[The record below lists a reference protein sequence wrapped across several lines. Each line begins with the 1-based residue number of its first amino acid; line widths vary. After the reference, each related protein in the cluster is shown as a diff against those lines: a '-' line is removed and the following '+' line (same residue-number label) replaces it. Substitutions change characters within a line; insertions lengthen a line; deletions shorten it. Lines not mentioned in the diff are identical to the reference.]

1 MMNKFHAVRTYSH
14 HLERWFASKKEC
26 DRAEELALA
35 QKLGGI
41 SYLEFQKKFILSKSP
56 KVTITI
62 DFAYCEDG
70 KQIFEDSKGVLLR
83 DTRTKLAWLKQKFG
97 ISVILS

>member
-41 SYLEFQKKFILSKSP
+41 IGLEFQKKFILCAKPRIS
-56 KVTITI
+56 ITI
-62 DFAYCEDG
+62 DFAYFEDG
-70 KQIFEDSKGVLLR
+70 KQKFEDSKGMLLR

-97 ISVILS
+97 VSVILS